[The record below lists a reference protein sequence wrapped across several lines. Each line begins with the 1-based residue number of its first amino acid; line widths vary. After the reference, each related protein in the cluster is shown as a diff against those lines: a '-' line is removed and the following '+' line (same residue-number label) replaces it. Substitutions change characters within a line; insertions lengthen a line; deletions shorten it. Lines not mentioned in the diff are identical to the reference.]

1 MKTVLKKPKRITVCV
16 LLVLAAAILIPY
28 AVYEC
33 TTYSSEGARQYA
45 AELSDRKATDF
56 FWCSINEKVYYIPK
70 DGDHAKP
77 QEMFVFTQL
86 SLDARQKFEA
96 AVKMGDNV
104 GVYVY
109 PSPQGEKYDLS
120 LENRVFFSANEKRIS
135 KCVYIISTNGIEKT
149 YEKSFIDESPLIFQI
164 ENIGK
169 AFNVTTKIINVKFYD
184 RDGNLIEEF
193 DTPDYDDQY

>member
-1 MKTVLKKPKRITVCV
+1 MKTVLKKSRKITVCV

-28 AVYEC
+28 TVYEC
-33 TTYSSEGARQYA
+33 NTFSYESAQQYA
-45 AELSDRKATDF
+45 AVLSDRKASDF
-56 FWCSINEKVYYIPK
+56 FWCSIDEKVYYIPEN
-70 DGDHAKP
+70 GDHAKP

-96 AVKMGDNV
+96 AVKMGDDV
-104 GVYVY
+104 GVYVC
-109 PSPQGEKYDLS
+109 PSPQGEKYDLP

>member
-1 MKTVLKKPKRITVCV
+1 MKTVLKKSRKIIVCV
-16 LLVLAAAILIPY
+16 LLVLAADILIPY
-28 AVYEC
+28 AVYIG

-96 AVKMGDNV
+96 AAKMGDNV

-120 LENRVFFSANEKRIS
+120 LENRVFFSANEKHIS